1 MKVSTFTIMI
11 NKFKNISSR
20 VLLAVKTYP
29 FVLLMSLTTAV
40 LLISLIEFDRQLDE
54 YIVAKLAI
62 CSSLGIAVLFSTKML
77 GQRVGKEL
85 LWNFFGI
92 ILLIGFYFILPSNK
106 DDFDE
111 VYAFVL
117 IPTVILVHL
126 FVSFSAYIAPSSEVS
141 FWQYNKSLF
150 INFILSAIFTGVLTL
165 GVILA
170 LLAVDNLF
178 NIKVSDHLYGDTA
191 IFLGIF
197 GNTLIF
203 LLFNSTGL
211 HHLEKTTLY
220 PTVLKFFTQ
229 FILIPLLLLYVVILY
244 FYSAKIV
251 LAWELPQ
258 GWVSYLILAYAMLG
272 ILALLLVHPL
282 KNDST
287 RSWVRIFSTIFYY
300 SLIPLIILL
309 FTAIFTRI
317 LEYGYTE
324 PRYYVLLLA
333 VWLLTVQLYFIFY
346 KKASIKFIPIS
357 LFTFGLFALLFPF
370 LNSFSVAIRSQKNQL
385 EQVLTSNQLLEN
397 GIIKFDKSIT
407 SETVNNISDKF
418 EFLSIRDQHEY
429 IQQYLP
435 DSIAVSEKDS
445 DRIILRSYFTNIQIS
460 TQSDDQSLQLINS
473 QKLNSIAD
481 YDYVILESKL
491 EDEDFSV
498 GGETIILNKKLYSDD
513 WQYSISLKSGATTNL
528 RPLINQLIKKYDNRS
543 GAVKV
548 DDLSIETDLG
558 KFHIKI
564 IFDSLNRYSR
574 NDSEPIYIDNALVLI
589 KVNE

>member
-1 MKVSTFTIMI
+1 MI
-11 NKFKNISSR
+11 NKIKNISSR
-20 VLLAVKTYP
+20 VLLAAKTYP

-40 LLISLIEFDRQLDE
+40 LLIALVEFDHQLDE

-85 LWNFFGI
+85 LWNFLGI

-111 VYAFVL
+111 VYVFVL
-117 IPTVILVHL
+117 VPTVILVHL

-150 INFILSAIFTGVLTL
+150 INFILSGIFTGVLTL
-165 GVILA
+165 GVVLA

-178 NIKVSDHLYGDTA
+178 NIKISDHLYGDTS
-191 IFLGIF
+191 IFLGVF
-197 GNTLIF
+197 GNTVIF
-203 LLFNSTGL
+203 LLFSGAGL
-211 HHLEKTTLY
+211 FHLEKITPY

-333 VWLLTVQLYFIFY
+333 LWLFTVQLYFIFY

-385 EQVLTSNQLLEN
+385 EHVLTSNQVLEN
-397 GIIKFDKSIT
+397 GIINFDKSIS
-407 SETVNNISDKF
+407 SETVDNISDKF
-418 EFLSIRDQHEY
+418 KFLSVRDQHEY
-429 IQQYLP
+429 LQQYLP
-435 DSIAVSEKDS
+435 DSIAVLEKDS
-445 DRIILRSYFTNIQIS
+445 DRMDVRSYFTNVEKNKQ
-460 TQSDDQSLQLINS
+460 QDDQSLHLINS

-491 EDEDFSV
+491 EDGDFSV
-498 GGETIILNKKLYSDD
+498 GGETIILNKKLYSDN
-513 WQYSISLKSGATTNL
+513 WEYSISLKSGATANL
-528 RPLINQLIKKYDNRS
+528 RPLLEQLVKKYHNRS
-543 GAVKV
+543 GSIKV
-548 DDLSIETDLG
+548 PDLSIETDLG

-564 IFDSLNRYSR
+564 IFDSIERYSK
-574 NDSEPIYIDNALVLI
+574 NDNAPFYIENALVLI
-589 KVNE
+589 KVDE